1 MARTIL
7 IGDIH
12 ACLEELRDLLEYVG
26 HRPEDRVV
34 VVGDVVVRG
43 PEPHGTVALLRR
55 VGARG
60 VRGNHEDRL
69 LRWKAARDDKRQPFP
84 IGGMTRRT
92 ADALRSRDWE
102 FLAALPLWL
111 DLPEHGVRVV
121 HAGLVPGIPMERQE
135 ERALLSMRSLDARGN
150 PVVERGGAS
159 WAHRWEGPEHVVF
172 GHHAKDEP
180 EIAPFATGL
189 DTGCVYG
196 GRLTAMVLR
205 EGEPPP
211 PAEDR
216 ASVLVSVPARCAWVP
231 R

>member
-7 IGDIH
+7 VGDIH
-12 ACLEELRDLLEYVG
+12 ACLQELEDLLAYVG
-26 HRPEDRVV
+26 YRGDDRVV

-55 VGARG
+55 IGARG

-69 LRWKAARDDKRQPFP
+69 LRWKSASDAKRQAPP
-84 IGGMTRRT
+84 IGGMTKRT
-92 ADALRSRDWE
+92 ADALRPRDWE
-102 FLAALPLWL
+102 FIASLPLWL

-121 HAGLVPGIPMERQE
+121 HAGLVPGIPIERQE
-135 ERALLSMRSLDARGN
+135 ERALLSMRSLDARGA
-150 PVVERGGAS
+150 PIVERGGAS

-172 GHHAKDEP
+172 GHHAKEEP
-180 EIAPFATGL
+180 EIARLATGI

-205 EGEPPP
+205 EHEHPPP
-211 PAEDR
+211 MDR
-216 ASVLVSVPARCAWVP
+216 RAQVLVSVPARRAWVP